1 MESRRMMVFGRAFAT
16 RLILPASGLVVV
28 GLAGTIL
35 SAPEAFYAGYG
46 IEPGGTATLVN
57 ELKAPAGVLL
67 IVGLLMF
74 AGVVRSEFVVD
85 SLTMAAAIYLS
96 YGLPRLSSMAV
107 DGFPNSSLV
116 GATGVVC
123 LLTLLHI
130 RYINAR

>member
-1 MESRRMMVFGRAFAT
+1 MEYRRTMVFGRAIAT
-16 RLILPASGLVVV
+16 RLILLASGLVVV
-28 GLAGTIL
+28 SIAGTIL

-46 IEPGGTATLVN
+46 MEPGANATLVN

-85 SLTMAAAIYLS
+85 SLTMAAVVCLS
-96 YGLPRLSSMAV
+96 YGLPRLSSMAI
-107 DGFPNSSLV
+107 DGFPHSSLV
-116 GATGVVC
+116 GAAGVVC

-130 RYINAR
+130 HYINAR